1 MMKSI
6 SARKILPFLILALV
20 SMEASASINNFFD
33 GISSS
38 IEKTFSKFNTKSY
51 TISINQGQLIDEEK
65 LNKID
70 TGLSKDQVLYLL
82 GKPSTTNP
90 FVSDQWNYLYFNNSN
105 QKEIKKLVIYFKN
118 EKVFKILVQD
128 EIYKKLGLNIAK
140 ESSLIKGPANIQ
152 IVKTDEDIKPIIL
165 TLEDNIVLSSE
176 IDVCNVNDF
185 ETFADVRTL
194 YDSDETTLEIR
205 ADNQSQTGNEFKA
218 EGNAEAERQ
227 KDFLKADTII
237 YDTVNKD
244 LSASG
249 SVKYF
254 EQDISV
260 YSNSAN
266 YSSSKNEIN
275 FSKATYHLSNENGS
289 GYADDIFIKNN
300 KDIVLKNGTF
310 TSCSITDPDW
320 ELTSTTTTLY
330 NDIDRGHSYNMLL
343 KYKNVPVFYTP
354 FISFPLSDERQS
366 GILTPSFGSA
376 GDSGTYLSV
385 PYYFN
390 LAKNYDL
397 TVEVK
402 SLSDRGI
409 LIDNEFRYLGSKS
422 TSLINFT
429 HLDSDDEFGDDR
441 YLYSLKD
448 NRTLINT
455 TSRSNEGQS
464 TNGMTMYSS
473 ISYSRVS
480 DLNYFDDF
488 GNSLSTASQSS
499 VERNMSIFGA
509 NYLNK
514 GRLDYEI
521 SSITYQ
527 PSQVGV
533 SEQYETSP
541 SILLNYSNIG
551 TRDKYNYNIK
561 TRFDE
566 FKHKD
571 SSKTE
576 GSRYVFYPSIRM
588 PVIREGWEL
597 HPKLGIRYIDYNLND
612 SSMNSKSKTT
622 PIASLRGKL
631 YFDKQ
636 IGNRL
641 YTMEPEAYLLYVPVG
656 NQDDNPIFDSGLKE
670 FKYSLFSENQFYGED
685 RLNDAKQLAL
695 GLTHRIIDEDSGDE
709 LFTGTIGQI
718 LYFDDRDVNLISNT
732 KKHSDSSNIIGL
744 VSAQIS
750 EKSLLS
756 IGSVFNPH
764 SGHGMRNAFRYRYD
778 SSTGLRNKIF
788 NADYRFIRGAE
799 EEIDLSG
806 VYSFNRNFSA
816 VGKFNYSFSN
826 NRSNAEDL
834 IDTMFG
840 IEMNSCCYAI
850 KIVARDYW
858 TGTKK
863 DNVLYFEFL
872 PKGLTTSNNST
883 ASLLRK
889 GVPGYEDKTR
899 YE

>member
-1 MMKSI
+1 MKSI
-6 SARKILPFLILALV
+6 SNRKILPLLIFALASV
-20 SMEASASINNFFD
+20 DASASIDSFFD
-33 GISSS
+33 AISSP
-38 IEKTFSKFNTKSY
+38 IEKTFSQLNLKPYK
-51 TISINQGQLIDEEK
+51 ISIEQGQLINEEK

-70 TGLSKDQVLYLL
+70 AGLSKNQVLYLL
-82 GKPSTTNP
+82 GKPSNINP
-90 FVSDQWNYLYFNNSN
+90 FLSDQWNYLYFNNSN

-118 EKVFKILVQD
+118 EKVYKILVHNKV
-128 EIYKKLGLNIAK
+128 YKMLGVNIT
-140 ESSLIKGPANIQ
+140 EGSSLNKGPINIQ
-152 IVKTDEDIKPIIL
+152 MVKADEDIKPIIL
-165 TLEDNIVLSSE
+165 TLEDNTALDSE

-194 YDSDETTLEIR
+194 IDSDESTLEIR
-205 ADNQSQTGNEFKA
+205 ADNQSQSGNEFKA

-227 KDFLKADTII
+227 KDFLKADTIT
-237 YDTVNKD
+237 YDTSNKN

-249 SVKYF
+249 NVKYF

-266 YSSSKNEIN
+266 YFSNKNEIN
-275 FSKATYHLSNENGS
+275 FSKAKYHLSDKTGS
-289 GYADDIFIKNN
+289 GHADDIFIKNN
-300 KDIVLKNGTF
+300 KDIVLKSGTF
-310 TSCSITDPDW
+310 TSCSIMDPDW

-397 TVEVK
+397 TLEVK
-402 SLSDRGI
+402 SLSDRGV
-409 LIDNEFRYLGSKS
+409 LIDNEFRYLGVEGS
-422 TSLINFT
+422 SLFNFT
-429 HLDSDDEFGDDR
+429 HLENDDEFGDDR
-441 YLYSLKD
+441 YLYSFND
-448 NRTLINT
+448 NRSLINT
-455 TSRSNEGQS
+455 LKSAGQS

-473 ISYSRVS
+473 VSYSRVS
-480 DLNYFDDF
+480 DLDYFDDF

-499 VERNMSIFGA
+499 VTRDMRIFGA
-509 NYLNK
+509 KYIEK

-521 SSITYQ
+521 SSTTYQ
-527 PSQVGV
+527 PSQLGV

-541 SILLNYSNIG
+541 SVLLNYSSNG
-551 TRDKYNYNIK
+551 KRDKYNYSIK
-561 TRFDE
+561 ARFDE

-571 SSKTE
+571 SSKVE
-576 GSRYVFYPSIRM
+576 GSRYIFYPSIEM
-588 PVIREGWEL
+588 PIIREGWEL
-597 HPKLGIRYIDYNLND
+597 HPKLGVRYIDYSLDDN
-612 SSMNSKSKTT
+612 SVSSKSKTS
-622 PIASLRGKL
+622 PIASMRGKL

-636 IGNRL
+636 IGSRL

-656 NQDDNPIFDSGLKE
+656 NQDDNPIFDSGIKE
-670 FKYSLFSENQFYGED
+670 FKYSLFAENQFYGED
-685 RLNDAKQLAL
+685 RLNDAKQLSLA
-695 GLTHRIIDEDSGDE
+695 LTHRIIDEDSGDE

-718 LYFDDRDVNLISNT
+718 IYFDDRDVHLTSNT

-744 VSAQIS
+744 VSAKIS
-750 EKSLLS
+750 EKSSLS
-756 IGSVFNPH
+756 MGSVFNPH

-778 SSTGLRNKIF
+778 NSTSLRNKIF
-788 NADYRFIRGAE
+788 NADYRFVRGEE

-826 NRSNAEDL
+826 NRSNVEDL

-840 IEMNSCCYAI
+840 VEMNSCCYAM

-863 DNVLYFEFL
+863 DNILYFEFL

-889 GVPGYEDKTR
+889 GIPGYEDKTR

>member
-1 MMKSI
+1 LSI
-6 SARKILPFLILALV
+6 
-20 SMEASASINNFFD
+20 
-33 GISSS
+33 
-38 IEKTFSKFNTKSY
+38 
-51 TISINQGQLIDEEK
+51 
-65 LNKID
+65 
-70 TGLSKDQVLYLL
+70 
-82 GKPSTTNP
+82 
-90 FVSDQWNYLYFNNSN
+90 
-105 QKEIKKLVIYFKN
+105 
-118 EKVFKILVQD
+118 
-128 EIYKKLGLNIAK
+128 
-140 ESSLIKGPANIQ
+140 
-152 IVKTDEDIKPIIL
+152 
-165 TLEDNIVLSSE
+165 
-176 IDVCNVNDF
+176 
-185 ETFADVRTL
+185 
-194 YDSDETTLEIR
+194 
-205 ADNQSQTGNEFKA
+205 
-218 EGNAEAERQ
+218 
-227 KDFLKADTII
+227 
-237 YDTVNKD
+237 
-244 LSASG
+244 
-249 SVKYF
+249 
-254 EQDISV
+254 
-260 YSNSAN
+260 
-266 YSSSKNEIN
+266 
-275 FSKATYHLSNENGS
+275 
-289 GYADDIFIKNN
+289 
-300 KDIVLKNGTF
+300 
-310 TSCSITDPDW
+310 
-320 ELTSTTTTLY
+320 
-330 NDIDRGHSYNMLL
+330 
-343 KYKNVPVFYTP
+343 
-354 FISFPLSDERQS
+354 
-366 GILTPSFGSA
+366 
-376 GDSGTYLSV
+376 

-409 LIDNEFRYLGSKS
+409 LIDNEFRYLGLNGS
-422 TSLINFT
+422 SLINFT
-429 HLDSDDEFGDDR
+429 HLENDDEFGDDR

-448 NRTLINT
+448 NRSLINT
-455 TSRSNEGQS
+455 LNRKGESTS
-464 TNGMTMYSS
+464 GMTMYSS

-480 DLNYFDDF
+480 DLDYFDDF

-499 VERNMSIFGA
+499 VKRDLRIFGA
-509 NYLNK
+509 RYIDK
-514 GRLDYEI
+514 GRLNYEI

-527 PSQVGV
+527 PSQLGV

-541 SILLNYSNIG
+541 SILLNYSNVG

-561 TRFDE
+561 ARFDE

-571 SSKTE
+571 SSKAE
-576 GSRYVFYPSIRM
+576 GSRYVLYPSIQM

-597 HPKLGIRYIDYNLND
+597 YPKLGIRYIDYSLND
-612 SSMNSKSKTT
+612 SSVSSKSKTT

-695 GLTHRIIDEDSGDE
+695 ALTHRIIDEDSGDE

-718 LYFDDRDVNLISNT
+718 LYFDDRDVNLTSNT

-788 NADYRFIRGAE
+788 NADYRFVRGEE

-889 GVPGYEDKTR
+889 GIPGYEDKTR